1 MTLFHRLRGDSFSML
16 LGAMPFLKY
25 GVPIILFPMSFV
37 LGLRS
42 LSRSSLLI
50 GFFGV
55 QYCLLQIALIFLH
68 PTPADPVAWQSE
80 LALARGYGIL
90 ALMAIPFANMVM
102 RSRIKIDE
110 FALPY
115 FMSTLVFC
123 GILGYQF
130 LNFEV
135 CRATVL
141 ASNPLIPPFVLVPL
155 MGYLIARR
163 IVEKSASALDL
174 LVSIVVLIS
183 VSAFGGNRMAFYILL
198 SLSLI
203 LVGYLLF
210 RSKFR
215 HAFFTAIAVFLG
227 VIVSYAADTQMQCGF
242 WDRIGNQAD
251 VFSGEVNAVEDASTL
266 LVANDHEAADVELRF
281 STDGNERL
289 HSEASN
295 VDNLSKIVELPL
307 VSAAS
312 EHDDV
317 SSREG
322 GNLNTSSD
330 VIDLMPS
337 TVTEHSTLQR
347 MVMWKNSLNHLSEF
361 RVEWLFGAGRTTERK
376 IANEFTNTDYSHV
389 HNQYLSWVIEGG
401 LVGLLSAL
409 LLFGPLTMLAWK
421 SFPVFVFMFSIAS
434 GFLTNSLML
443 SGEASAQMILLVL
456 FVQVLE
462 WQRREGGHEAQ

>member
-1 MTLFHRLRGDSFSML
+1 VEVEMTLFHRLRGNSFPML

-25 GVPIILFPMSFV
+25 GVPIILFPMSFL

-42 LSRSSLLI
+42 LSRSSLFI
-50 GFFGV
+50 GFFGF

-102 RSRIKIDE
+102 HSRIKISE
-110 FALPY
+110 FAVPY

-130 LNFEV
+130 LNFEI

-215 HAFFTAIAVFLG
+215 HALYTVIAVFLG

-251 VFSGEVNAVEDASTL
+251 VFSGEVNAVEDASRL
-266 LVANDHEAADVELRF
+266 LVANDHEAAGVEGPHAHEDVDPTHLEAANDS
-281 STDGNERL
+281 ST
-289 HSEASN
+289 
-295 VDNLSKIVELPL
+295 
-307 VSAAS
+307 
-312 EHDDV
+312 
-317 SSREG
+317 
-322 GNLNTSSD
+322 SD
-330 VIDLMPS
+330 LIDLSPAA
-337 TVTEHSTLQR
+337 VTEHSTLQR
-347 MVMWKNSLNHLSEF
+347 MVMWKNSLIHLSEF
-361 RVEWLFGAGRTTERK
+361 DVEWVFGAGRTTERK

-409 LLFGPLTMLAWK
+409 FLFGPLTMLAWK

-443 SGEASAQMILLVL
+443 SGEASAQMVLLVL

>member
-1 MTLFHRLRGDSFSML
+1 MIIYRRLLSRSFPMFF
-16 LGAMPFLKY
+16 GAMPFLKY
-25 GVPIILFPMSFV
+25 GVPIILFPMSFL

-42 LSRSSLLI
+42 LNRSSLLI
-50 GFFGV
+50 GFFGF

-102 RSRIKIDE
+102 HSRVKINE
-110 FALPY
+110 FAVPY

-130 LNFEV
+130 LNFEI

-174 LVSIVVLIS
+174 LVLVVVLIS

-203 LVGYLLF
+203 LVGYLVF

-215 HAFFTAIAVFLG
+215 HALYTVIAVFLG

-251 VFSGEVNAVEDASTL
+251 IFSGEVNAVEDASRL
-266 LVANDHEAADVELRF
+266 LVANDHEAAGVEGPHAHEDVDPTHLEAANDS
-281 STDGNERL
+281 ST
-289 HSEASN
+289 
-295 VDNLSKIVELPL
+295 
-307 VSAAS
+307 
-312 EHDDV
+312 
-317 SSREG
+317 
-322 GNLNTSSD
+322 SD
-330 VIDLMPS
+330 LIDLSPAA
-337 TVTEHSTLQR
+337 VTEHSTLQR

-361 RVEWLFGAGRTTERK
+361 DVAWVFGAGRTTERK

-443 SGEASAQMILLVL
+443 SGEASAQMVLLVL